1 MTMYPSKFYVAHK
14 LFEGAA
20 FPKPVWGDILDGPT
34 EHVSAVVEAVLD
46 TFRDEQPTRATL
58 RVWFLDG
65 IRYHD
70 MTDSV
75 IRAYDERVERVA

>member
-1 MTMYPSKFYVAHK
+1 MMYPLKFYVAHK
-14 LFEGAA
+14 LFSGPP
-20 FPKPVWGDILDGPT
+20 FKTPVWGDILDGPT
-34 EHVSAVVEAVLD
+34 EHASAVVEAVLD

-75 IRAYDERVERVA
+75 LRAYYERVERVA